1 MKELTETS
9 VVKMGQGNTI
19 AWPND
24 KATRRYFRGGGP
36 LHVTRSPMDKNITF
50 KEEMKTSNRRN
61 SPDSHSVNQLIRTAD
76 WVRAR
81 GQIHPVSE
89 DPVLE
94 EQIGILF
101 NVLRRR
107 KNMTLERLA
116 NQTGY
121 RIEELIAF
129 EAGLLKR
136 LRMCE
141 MLPVLAEIVGVK
153 QEEWPHKIRS
163 AKTKLNAR

>member
-1 MKELTETS
+1 
-9 VVKMGQGNTI
+9 MGQGNTP
-19 AWPND
+19 AWPKD
-24 KATRRYFRGGGP
+24 KVTCQYYGGGEP
-36 LHVTRSPMDKNITF
+36 LHVMRSPKEKKITF
-50 KEEMKTSNRRN
+50 KEEMKTSTHRN
-61 SPDSHSVNQLIRTAD
+61 SPDSQPVDQLIRTAD

-81 GQIHPVSE
+81 GQIRPVSE

-101 NVLRRR
+101 NILRRR
-107 KNMTLERLA
+107 KNITLERLA

-153 QEEWPHKIRS
+153 QEEWPHEIRS
-163 AKTKLNAR
+163 GKTRLNSR